1 MSGIK
6 LRTTREEDLDFVL
19 EAERAEANRDF
30 VGQWSREQHRALFTN
45 SDSAHLLFET
55 VAERKPVGF
64 AIVNGLQNP
73 DQSVELM
80 RIVVTDKGRG
90 YGREAIRLIKKLAFE
105 ETGAHRLWLDVK
117 SHNRRAR
124 HVYEAEGFITEGTL
138 RECLKAGE
146 VYESLVVMSILRSE
160 YKS

>member
-6 LRTTREEDLDFVL
+6 FRTTREEDLDFVV
-19 EAERAEANRDF
+19 EAEQAEANRDF

-45 SDSAHLLFET
+45 PDSAHMLFEM
-55 VAERKPVGF
+55 VAEGKPVGF

-73 DQSVELM
+73 HQSVELM

-90 YGREAIRLIKKLAFE
+90 YGREAIRLIKRMAFE
-105 ETGAHRLWLDVK
+105 DTGAHRLWLDVK
-117 SHNRRAR
+117 SHNQRAC

-146 VYESLVVMSILRSE
+146 GYESLVVMSILRGE
-160 YKS
+160 YQG